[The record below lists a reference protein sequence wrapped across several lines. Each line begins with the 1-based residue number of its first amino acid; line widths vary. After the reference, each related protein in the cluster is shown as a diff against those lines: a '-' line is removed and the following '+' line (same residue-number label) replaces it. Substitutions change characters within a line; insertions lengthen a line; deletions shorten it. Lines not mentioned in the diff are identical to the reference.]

1 MSQLLNHVRVT
12 QEMATP
18 VSGMGAT
25 LVMHSDREPYTIL
38 TVSKSGKSF
47 TMQEDSATRNDM
59 NGMSES
65 QDCTFAPN
73 PSGHIVTVRMTK
85 KGWRMS
91 GCKVLVG
98 VRDSYY
104 DYSF

>member
-1 MSQLLNHVRVT
+1 
-12 QEMATP
+12 
-18 VSGMGAT
+18 
-25 LVMHSDREPYTIL
+25 
-38 TVSKSGKSF
+38 
-47 TMQEDSATRNDM
+47 M